1 MYVRFLRW
9 RWCEVTAD
17 LLAIGWKEATHPR
30 IRGRAKIFPS
40 FEPRSCHPSS
50 SITIITTNYVSWR
63 KCNSERMQILSHT
76 VDQTR
81 SKTQF
86 PRWKKSEFSFLNPP
100 RNRWLSAV
108 LSQNLY
114 TVIAR
119 GTSTSTNLQL
129 SPHTLWSHSLPCHPH
144 RHEKST
150 TFRLHLEKSGNIFH
164 SPQQRPKNISSLPG
178 AALVEPP
185 QQTLTLH

>member
-63 KCNSERMQILSHT
+63 KCGRYEVNECRSCHT
-76 VDQTR
+76 RWIRHVQ
-81 SKTQF
+81 KPNF
-86 PRWKKSEFSFLNPP
+86 PDGRKVFSFLNPP

-119 GTSTSTNLQL
+119 GHLHLQTYNYHHTPCGHIHCRVIRIDTRNPQL
-129 SPHTLWSHSLPCHPH
+129 SAC
-144 RHEKST
+144 
-150 TFRLHLEKSGNIFH
+150 I
-164 SPQQRPKNISSLPG
+164 
-178 AALVEPP
+178 
-185 QQTLTLH
+185 